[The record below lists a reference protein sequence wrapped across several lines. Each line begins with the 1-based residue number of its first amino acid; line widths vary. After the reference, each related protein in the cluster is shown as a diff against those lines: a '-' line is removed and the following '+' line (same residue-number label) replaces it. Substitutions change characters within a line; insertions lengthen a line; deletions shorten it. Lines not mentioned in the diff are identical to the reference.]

1 MFRRRDRFESCH
13 TKAYIGNDGAV
24 AGASGSSLN
33 ELCEK
38 YVSKNVPVIIWVSIS
53 MQEVYP
59 AEKWTLGNGSTFSW
73 PANEH
78 CMLLIGFDGEYCYL
92 NDPFVGKTV
101 KYDKKLTEKRYC
113 ELGKQAVAIK

>member
-1 MFRRRDRFESCH
+1 MSCA
-13 TKAYIGNDGAV
+13 KICFKKC
-24 AGASGSSLN
+24 AGDNLGLDFNAGGL
-33 ELCEK
+33 
-38 YVSKNVPVIIWVSIS
+38 
-53 MQEVYP
+53 P
-59 AEKWTLGNGSTFSW
+59 AEKWTLGDGSTFSW